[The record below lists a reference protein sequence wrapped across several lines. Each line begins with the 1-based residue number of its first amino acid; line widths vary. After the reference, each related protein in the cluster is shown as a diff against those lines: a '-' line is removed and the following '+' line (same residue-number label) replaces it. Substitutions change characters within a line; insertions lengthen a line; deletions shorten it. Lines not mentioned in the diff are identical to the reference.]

1 MSGIQVFDG
10 DGEKHKPPPEST
22 ITMDGFTVHS
32 GGVRADPVEPAEEKS
47 VWLTGLNESEYAA
60 LQTVQ
65 RQLPMRYK
73 KFQIVAGR
81 GERKT
86 ITFEHVYI
94 GDIIFGRDGDGVQ
107 ACIEMQAIE
116 NAPILEKV
124 GAW

>member
-10 DGEKHKPPPEST
+10 DGEQHKPPPKST
-22 ITMDGFTVHS
+22 ITMDGFTVHA
-32 GGVRADPVEPAEEKS
+32 GGVRSDPVEPAEQKS
-47 VWLTGLNESEYAA
+47 VWLTGLSEAEYQA
-60 LQTVQ
+60 LQTFQ
-65 RQLPMRYK
+65 QQLPMRYK
-73 KFQIVAGR
+73 KFKVVAGR
-81 GERKT
+81 GETRA

-94 GDIIFGRDGDGVQ
+94 GDIMFGRDGGAIQ